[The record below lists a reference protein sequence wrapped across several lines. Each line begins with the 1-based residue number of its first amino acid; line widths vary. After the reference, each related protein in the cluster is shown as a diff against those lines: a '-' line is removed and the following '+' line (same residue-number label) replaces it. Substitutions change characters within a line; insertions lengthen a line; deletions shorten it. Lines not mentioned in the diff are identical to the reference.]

1 MRSLTVLIATHDRA
15 ALLERTLR
23 YLNEAR
29 RPDGWRIEVLVV
41 ANACS
46 DDTHA
51 LLDRYQGRAE
61 ADRLLPLT
69 WFAEPRI
76 GKSNALNSALPRLA
90 QAAWVAFVDD
100 DHRVDVG
107 YLENIARVTASHS
120 DVDVFC
126 GRILPDW
133 DGSEPAWVHDTGQYR
148 IYPLPVPRYDLGDSP
163 LDSPQQQA
171 APGGGNWVI
180 RGTLL
185 ASVGPFSTQFGPV
198 GRSLEGSEDAVWIQ
212 RAIDLGARLRYE
224 PGIVQY
230 HYVDN
235 ARLTLG
241 YVVRKAFQRSA
252 GAVRASRETVAGGPL
267 PAWMLRK
274 AAGNAV
280 AVASL
285 GPRDRFRFHLVRL
298 AATLGEIKGHLR
310 ARRDLAAAAADERQ
324 VETDGRRAP
333 PAPPN

>member
-1 MRSLTVLIATHDRA
+1 MFPSITVLIATHDRA

-29 RPDGWRIEVLVV
+29 RPAGWAIAVLVA
-41 ANACS
+41 ANACG

-51 LLDRYQGRAE
+51 LLDRYQHRAE
-61 ADRLLPLT
+61 ADGLLPLR

-90 QAAWVAFVDD
+90 CADWVAFVDD
-100 DHRVDVG
+100 DHRVDSG
-107 YLENIARVTASHS
+107 YLENIARVAAMHPE
-120 DVDVFC
+120 VDAFC

-133 DGSEPAWVHDTGQYR
+133 DGSEPAWVHDAGQYR
-148 IYPLPVPRYDLGDSP
+148 IYPLPVPRYDLGDTP
-163 LDSPQQQA
+163 LDSPQDQA
-171 APGGGNWVI
+171 APGGGNWVL
-180 RGTLL
+180 RGALL
-185 ASVGPFSTQFGPV
+185 ARVGRFSVEFGPV
-198 GRSLEGSEDAVWIQ
+198 GRSLGGSEDVEWLQ
-212 RAIDLGARLRYE
+212 RAIDLGATLRYE

-230 HYVDN
+230 HYVDT

-252 GAVRASRETVAGGPL
+252 GAVRASRETVDAGPL

-274 AAGNAV
+274 AARNAL
-280 AVASL
+280 ALASL

-298 AATLGEIKGHLR
+298 AATLGEIKGHRR
-310 ARRDLAAAAADERQ
+310 ARRDRTVAAADKR
-324 VETDGRRAP
+324 
-333 PAPPN
+333 